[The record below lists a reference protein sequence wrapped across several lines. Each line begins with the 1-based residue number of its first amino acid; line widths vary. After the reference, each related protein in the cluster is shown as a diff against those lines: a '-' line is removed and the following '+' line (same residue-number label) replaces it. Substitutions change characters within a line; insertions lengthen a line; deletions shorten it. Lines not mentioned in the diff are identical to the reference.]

1 MNVIAEL
8 LTGSGYQLIAVICG
22 LIVLEELGVPMPMA
36 PGDLMLILVGASIAA
51 GHVNPLVAVLATYL
65 AALLGAVG
73 GRELFARVGGAAVP
87 RIAAL
92 LHAGDR
98 VDELTFR
105 LRRGGSASVFLGRI
119 TPGLRVVTNELAGL
133 IAMPRRTFFIGL
145 APAVAVYEA
154 VFIGLGAWLGKTAL
168 QTIDHYAPTPGELVL
183 VLAILVASALA
194 GRALVNLM
202 RGRRAR
208 RQALAVAPL

>member
-1 MNVIAEL
+1 
-8 LTGSGYQLIAVICG
+8 
-22 LIVLEELGVPMPMA
+22 MPMA
-36 PGDLMLILVGASIAA
+36 PGDLIVVRVGASIAA

-92 LHAGDR
+92 LHAHDR
-98 VDELTFR
+98 VDDLTAR
-105 LRRGGSASVFLGRI
+105 LRRGGSASVFVGRI

-133 IAMPRRTFFIGL
+133 IAMPRRTFLIGL

-154 VFIGLGAWLGKTAL
+154 VFIGLGALLCQAPL
-168 QTIDHYAPTPGELVL
+168 QTTRH
-183 VLAILVASALA
+183 
-194 GRALVNLM
+194 
-202 RGRRAR
+202 
-208 RQALAVAPL
+208 